1 MESTSDKARALLF
14 SLLLHALIVLA
25 ALIGVFWT
33 RETRPVVM
41 PGPII
46 EATLVGPTAAPK
58 PSATRAKPAPPK
70 AESKPEPPKLA
81 EPVAPP
87 PTPEPPAPK
96 PTPTPPEPPPPP
108 PKQDTVDQERVAAMA
123 AEKAEQQ
130 KKEQEAKQRQRQIEL
145 EQEKQEAAR
154 QKELEDIRKK
164 RIAAAKKTELEKQ
177 KLEQLQDRQ
186 AAAAEAQ
193 KADQAKQ
200 LAQQAEHE
208 AKEAQTGA
216 NGQDNDLRARYAA
229 AIQAA
234 VTRAWNRPESAQ
246 GGLRCALRIVQIPGG
261 DVLSVSVAS
270 PCNADGAARNSIEQA
285 VMRAAPLPYEGYQQV
300 FERDITF
307 NFRYDG

>member
-70 AESKPEPPKLA
+70 PQSKPEPPTPA

-96 PTPTPPEPPPPP
+96 PTPKPPEPPPPP
-108 PKQDTVDQERVAAMA
+108 PKQDTVDQERVAALA

-154 QKELEDIRKK
+154 QKELEEIRKK
-164 RIAAAKKTELEKQ
+164 RADAARKTQLEKE
-177 KLEQLQDRQ
+177 KLAQLQDRQ
-186 AAAAEAQ
+186 AAADRQ
-193 KADQAKQ
+193 KAEQDK
-200 LAQQAEHE
+200 LAQQAEQE

-216 NGQDNDLRARYAA
+216 NGQDDDLRARYSAA
-229 AIQAA
+229 LQAA
-234 VTRAWNRPESAQ
+234 VVRAWNRPESTQ
-246 GGLRCALRIVQIPGG
+246 MGLRCALRIVQIPGG

-270 PCNADGAARNSIEQA
+270 PCNADGATRNSIEQA
-285 VMRAAPLPYEGYQQV
+285 VMRAAPLPYEGYKDV

-307 NFRYDG
+307 IFRYDG